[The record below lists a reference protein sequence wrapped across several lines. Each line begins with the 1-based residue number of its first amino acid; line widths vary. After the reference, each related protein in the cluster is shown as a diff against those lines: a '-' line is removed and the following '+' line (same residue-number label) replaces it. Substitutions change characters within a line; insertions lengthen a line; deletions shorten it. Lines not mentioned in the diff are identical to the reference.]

1 MERLTIRSNNGDM
14 VWYKDVE
21 NNDAYVEPC
30 EMTPHHSRMAIAKLA
45 DYEDAEEHGFLLNV
59 NAAVANIEKQR
70 DAWNDK
76 EVADK
81 RLVEEKR
88 KAYNMAIEIL
98 KATARIYNP

>member
-59 NAAVANIEKQR
+59 NAAVAKDLLKKKEKLTIWR
-70 DAWNDK
+70 SK
-76 EVADK
+76 
-81 RLVEEKR
+81 
-88 KAYNMAIEIL
+88 Y
-98 KATARIYNP
+98 

>member
-45 DYEDAEEHGFLLNV
+45 DYEDAEEHGLFLNV

>member
-45 DYEDAEEHGFLLNV
+45 DYEDAEEHGLFLNV

-70 DAWNDK
+70 DAWNVDTPT
-76 EVADK
+76 A
-81 RLVEEKR
+81 
-88 KAYNMAIEIL
+88 KAVGFL
-98 KATARIYNP
+98 FQPLLLG

>member
-1 MERLTIRSNNGDM
+1 M
-14 VWYKDVE
+14 
-21 NNDAYVEPC
+21 
-30 EMTPHHSRMAIAKLA
+30 
-45 DYEDAEEHGFLLNV
+45 NV

-98 KATARIYNP
+98 KATARINNP